1 MLSNKEREVVKLFA
15 MYSLSELKKPEEGRL
30 RNKRKRHLHELRR
43 KMKKVNPGYLRVLR
57 HRIKKKVRQAYYD
70 LALIELANIKMGFWT
85 PSLRDERVGSIL
97 FHALSD
103 PGERLEKDEVLDFY
117 EMGYK
122 IFDEGD
128 EDTELARSFTE
139 EGP

>member
-15 MYSLSELKKPEEGRL
+15 MYSLTELKKPEEVTL
-30 RNKRKRHLHELRR
+30 RNKRRQYRRELKR
-43 KMKKVNPGYLRVLR
+43 KMKKIDPGYLRVLR
-57 HRIKKKVRQAYYD
+57 HRIRKKVRQAYYD
-70 LALIELANIKMGFWT
+70 LALIELADIKMGFWT

-97 FHALSD
+97 FHALSE

-117 EMGYK
+117 EMGFK
-122 IFDEGD
+122 VFDEDD
-128 EDTELARSFTE
+128 EDTELARLFTE